1 MGKSVT
7 LARKVVESWDWT
19 QNVYFHETNNF
30 AEEGVSVIPLV
41 FKIIGIIGLIESRYL
56 AIALKYQLLIR
67 RSQRAKI
74 KPIRSILI
82 S

>member
-7 LARKVVESWDWT
+7 LAMKVVESWDWT
-19 QNVYFHETNNF
+19 QNVYFDKTNNF

-56 AIALKYQLLIR
+56 AKLH
-67 RSQRAKI
+67 
-74 KPIRSILI
+74 
-82 S
+82 

>member
-1 MGKSVT
+1 MQ
-7 LARKVVESWDWT
+7 VVESWDWT

-56 AIALKYQLLIR
+56 AIAPKYQLLIR
-67 RSQRAKI
+67 RSQRAKVE
-74 KPIRSILI
+74 PSGSILI

>member
-1 MGKSVT
+1 M
-7 LARKVVESWDWT
+7 KVVESWDWT

-56 AIALKYQLLIR
+56 AKLH
-67 RSQRAKI
+67 
-74 KPIRSILI
+74 
-82 S
+82 